1 MSSYPPNETSLRFPQ
16 SPSAARPFGLFLM
29 TLVLIVDD
37 VPAMAEQYAYDL
49 KRLRG
54 YETLI
59 AQSGRTALESLTRD
73 SVDCVIL
80 DLEMPGMDG
89 FEVLRS
95 VERLGLRV
103 PVIVYTGTGDYDRCA
118 QAIRLGAYSFIDK
131 AESMERVAQ
140 EVENAMERRR
150 LTTEVTLLRRGF
162 GLESPLVGTSPA
174 LAKLKE
180 AVVRVAPVPSPVLIV
195 GESGT
200 GKELVARELHRLG
213 PSPKGPFIALNSA
226 ALPHELVESEL
237 FGHER
242 GAFTGASAT
251 RKGAFEAA
259 SGGTLFLDEIGDL
272 PPAAQAKLLRV
283 LEERK
288 VTRIG
293 ANKTIAVDTRVVAAT
308 HRDLEKELAEGRF
321 REDLFY
327 RLNVHVL
334 RVPPLRDRLSDVPAL
349 VEHLVATTC
358 ERFGVKQ
365 KTVAPDAVEALMSYD
380 WRRNNI
386 RELRNVIE
394 RMLIASD
401 GNELTKAAV
410 PAEILRTTHD
420 ARRTFSDA
428 RRTFSDARRTFEE
441 QKQEAERQ
449 IVIQALERNEWH
461 VTKTAKELGL
471 ADHASL
477 LKIMRRLGVQRDAS

>member
-1 MSSYPPNETSLRFPQ
+1 
-16 SPSAARPFGLFLM
+16 M

-59 AQSGRTALESLTRD
+59 ARRGRTARGSLTRD

-95 VERLGLRV
+95 VEGLGLRV

-242 GAFTGASAT
+242 GAFTGATAT

-288 VTRIG
+288 VTRVG

-308 HRDLEKELAEGRF
+308 HRDLEKEVAEGRF

-349 VEHLVATTC
+349 VEHLVAATC
-358 ERFGVKQ
+358 ERFGMKP
-365 KTVAPDAVEALMSYD
+365 KTIASGAVEALMSYD

-386 RELRNVIE
+386 RELRNVVE
-394 RMLIASD
+394 RMIIASD

-410 PAEILRTTHD
+410 PVEILRTTH
-420 ARRTFSDA
+420 DA

-471 ADHASL
+471 SDHASL
-477 LKIMRRLGVQRDAS
+477 LKIMRRLGVQRDT

>member
-1 MSSYPPNETSLRFPQ
+1 
-16 SPSAARPFGLFLM
+16 M

-54 YETLI
+54 YETLV
-59 AQSGRTALESLTRD
+59 AKSGRAALESLTRD

-103 PVIVYTGTGDYDRCA
+103 PVIVYTGTGDYDRCI

-131 AESMERVAQ
+131 AEPMERVAQ
-140 EVENAMERRR
+140 EVENAIERRR
-150 LTTEVTLLRRGF
+150 LTEQVTLLRRDF

-180 AVVRVAPVPSPVLIV
+180 GIVRIAPVPSPALIV

-213 PSPKGPFIALNSA
+213 ANPKGPFVAINSA

-242 GAFTGASAT
+242 GAFTGANVT

-272 PPAAQAKLLRV
+272 PAAAQAKLLRV

-293 ANKTIAVDTRVVAAT
+293 ATKTIDVNTRVVAAT
-308 HRDLEKELAEGRF
+308 HRDLEQEVGEKRF

-349 VEHLVATTC
+349 VEHLVATTSA
-358 ERFGVKQ
+358 RFGMRPKDV
-365 KTVAPDAVEALMSYD
+365 TPDTLETLMAYE

-394 RMLIASD
+394 RMIIATD
-401 GNELTKAAV
+401 GEALTRDAV
-410 PAEILRTTHD
+410 PVEIRDRRGATPRTTHN
-420 ARRTFSDA
+420 APRS
-428 RRTFSDARRTFEE
+428 FEE
-441 QKQEAERQ
+441 QKLEAERQ
-449 IVIQALERNEWH
+449 IVIQALERNDWH
-461 VTKTAKELGL
+461 VTNTAKELGL
-471 ADHASL
+471 SDHASL
-477 LKIMRRLGVQRDAS
+477 LKIMRRLGVQKDAS

>member
-1 MSSYPPNETSLRFPQ
+1 
-16 SPSAARPFGLFLM
+16 M

-131 AESMERVAQ
+131 ADPMERVAQ
-140 EVENAMERRR
+140 EVENAIERRR
-150 LTTEVTLLRRGF
+150 LTAEVTLLRHGF

-180 AVVRVAPVPSPVLIV
+180 AI
-195 GESGT
+195 
-200 GKELVARELHRLG
+200 ARELHRLG
-213 PSPKGPFIALNSA
+213 LHPKGPFVALNSA

-242 GAFTGASAT
+242 GAFTGATAT
-251 RKGAFEAA
+251 RKGAFE
-259 SGGTLFLDEIGDL
+259 
-272 PPAAQAKLLRV
+272 
-283 LEERK
+283 
-288 VTRIG
+288 
-293 ANKTIAVDTRVVAAT
+293 
-308 HRDLEKELAEGRF
+308 
-321 REDLFY
+321 
-327 RLNVHVL
+327 
-334 RVPPLRDRLSDVPAL
+334 
-349 VEHLVATTC
+349 
-358 ERFGVKQ
+358 
-365 KTVAPDAVEALMSYD
+365 
-380 WRRNNI
+380 
-386 RELRNVIE
+386 
-394 RMLIASD
+394 
-401 GNELTKAAV
+401 
-410 PAEILRTTHD
+410 
-420 ARRTFSDA
+420 
-428 RRTFSDARRTFEE
+428 
-441 QKQEAERQ
+441 
-449 IVIQALERNEWH
+449 
-461 VTKTAKELGL
+461 
-471 ADHASL
+471 
-477 LKIMRRLGVQRDAS
+477 

>member
-1 MSSYPPNETSLRFPQ
+1 
-16 SPSAARPFGLFLM
+16 M

-37 VPAMAEQYAYDL
+37 VPTMAEQYAYDL

-54 YETLI
+54 YETVI
-59 AQSGRTALESLTRD
+59 AKSGRTALESLTRD

-103 PVIVYTGTGDYDRCA
+103 PIIVYTGTGDFDRCA

-131 AESMERVAQ
+131 AEPMERVAQ
-140 EVENAMERRR
+140 EVENAIERRR
-150 LTTEVTLLRRGF
+150 LETQVTLLRRGF

-174 LAKLKE
+174 LSKLKE
-180 AVVRVAPVPSPVLIV
+180 MIVRVAPVPSPALIV

-213 PSPKGPFIALNSA
+213 PNPKAPFVAINSA

-242 GAFTGASAT
+242 GAFTGANAT

-288 VTRIG
+288 VTRLG
-293 ANKTIAVDTRVVAAT
+293 GNKTIDVNARVVAAT
-308 HRDLEKELAEGRF
+308 HRDLEKEVAEGRF

-334 RVPPLRDRLSDVPAL
+334 HVPPLRDRLSDVPAL
-349 VEHLVATTC
+349 VEHLVASMC
-358 ERFGVKQ
+358 ERFGMRA
-365 KTVAPDAVEALMSYD
+365 KTVAPDAIEALMSYD

-394 RMLIASD
+394 RMIIATD
-401 GNELTKAAV
+401 GEAITRESV
-410 PAEILRTTHD
+410 PPEMRTPHA
-420 ARRTFSDA
+420 ARRPSSDA
-428 RRTFSDARRTFEE
+428 ARTFEE

-449 IVIQALERNEWH
+449 IIIQALERNDWH

-471 ADHASL
+471 SDHASL
-477 LKIMRRLGVQRDAS
+477 LKIMRRLGVQRDTKHDS

>member
-1 MSSYPPNETSLRFPQ
+1 
-16 SPSAARPFGLFLM
+16 M

-37 VPAMAEQYAYDL
+37 VPTMAEQYAYDL
-49 KRLRG
+49 NRLRG
-54 YETLI
+54 YDTLI

-95 VERLGLRV
+95 IERLGLRV

-131 AESMERVAQ
+131 AEPMERVAQ
-140 EVENAMERRR
+140 EVENAIERRR
-150 LTTEVTLLRRGF
+150 LTAEVTLLRRGF

-180 AVVRVAPVPSPVLIV
+180 AIVRVAPVPSPVLII

-213 PSPKGPFIALNSA
+213 PNPKGPFIALNSA

-242 GAFTGASAT
+242 GAFTGATAT
-251 RKGAFEAA
+251 RKGAFEAT

-272 PPAAQAKLLRV
+272 PQAAQAKLLRV

-293 ANKTIAVDTRVVAAT
+293 ANKTIEVNARVVAAT
-308 HRDLEKELAEGRF
+308 HRDLEQELAEGRF

-349 VEHLVATTC
+349 LEHLVAATC
-358 ERFGVKQ
+358 ERFGI
-365 KTVAPDAVEALMSYD
+365 KTKTIAPEAVEALMAYD

-394 RMLIASD
+394 RMIIASD
-401 GNELTKAAV
+401 GDELQLKAV
-410 PAEILRTTHD
+410 PSEVRQRTTHD
-420 ARRTFSDA
+420 ARRTSSDE
-428 RRTFSDARRTFEE
+428 RRTFEE

-449 IVIQALERNEWH
+449 IIVQALERNEWH

-471 ADHASL
+471 SDHASL